1 MLEKLCEISLFQELT
16 EDQLQGLSKGTEVW
30 LEPGQTLFQQGDP
43 PEYFYVLL
51 EGEIQIL
58 LDLSNQQI
66 VLDRFKTGMFFGE
79 LPILAGMHHLGSGQA
94 VHRSHLYCI
103 PEDVFWQMLMAH
115 PCVRKNVLG
124 CMAIRVQEFRMLSQQ
139 HEKLIALGTLAAGL
153 AHELNN
159 PASAA
164 HRAALQLRD
173 TMQVLQSLALR
184 CIDQRLAPTQLE
196 YLLQLKSNAIEYA
209 ATPFSS
215 DPLAQ
220 MDDEDELAGWLD
232 EHGVNDGWKFAAVLV
247 GAGIKTEQL
256 QAIGDQIASHTLTD
270 MLSWLEAT
278 LTVSSVLNVLEQA
291 IERVYDLVKAVK
303 AYSYMDQS
311 ALQNVDLHQGLENTL
326 TILSHKLKKHRV
338 KVIREYYPELPTIQ
352 ANGSALNQ
360 VWTNLIDNAIDALS
374 EGGTIWVRTLLE
386 KDSVLVEIADNGS
399 GIPPEIQG
407 RIFEP
412 FFTTKKVG
420 VGTGLGLEI
429 SYRIV
434 VGQHNGDI
442 RCFSE
447 PGNTSLHV
455 RLPIAGIKFT

>member
-1 MLEKLCEISLFQELT
+1 MLEKLCEIPLFKELT
-16 EDQLQGLSKGTEVW
+16 EDQLQGLAKGHEVW
-30 LEPGQTLFQQGDP
+30 LEPGQTLFQQGAP
-43 PEYFYVLL
+43 AEYFYILL

-58 LDLSNQQI
+58 LDLSNQQL

-79 LPILAGMHHLGSGQA
+79 LPILAGMCHLGSAQA

-103 PEDVFWQMLMAH
+103 PEEVFWQMLMY
-115 PCVRKNVLG
+115 PCVKKNVLG
-124 CMAIRVQEFRMLSQQ
+124 CMASRVQEFRMLSQQ

-173 TMQVLQSLALR
+173 TMQILQSLALK
-184 CIDQRLAPTQLE
+184 CIEQRLTPTQLE
-196 YLLQLKSNAIEYA
+196 YLLQLKSNAIEYVA
-209 ATPFSS
+209 RSFSS
-215 DPLAQ
+215 DSLAQ
-220 MDDEDELAGWLD
+220 MDDEDELVDWLD
-232 EHGVNDGWKFAAVLV
+232 KHGVSDGWRFAAVLV

-256 QAIGDQIASHTLTD
+256 QAIGDHITSHTLID

-278 LTVSSVLNVLEQA
+278 LTVAGVVNVLEQS
-291 IERVYDLVKAVK
+291 IERICELVKAVK

-326 TILSHKLKKHRV
+326 TILNHKLKKHHV
-338 KVIREYYPELPTIQ
+338 KVIREYYDNLPSIQ

-374 EGGTIWVRTLLE
+374 EGGTIWVRTSFE

-399 GIPPEIQG
+399 GIPPELQG

-429 SYRIV
+429 SYRII

-447 PGNTSLHV
+447 PGNTRFHV

>member
-1 MLEKLCEISLFQELT
+1 MLEKLCEIPLFKELA
-16 EDQLQGLSKGTEVW
+16 EDQFQGLSKGREVW

-43 PEYFYVLL
+43 AEYFYVLL
-51 EGEIQIL
+51 EGEIHVL
-58 LDLSNQQI
+58 LDLSNQRL
-66 VLDRFKTGMFFGE
+66 VLDRFLTGMFFGE
-79 LPILAGMHHLGSGQA
+79 LPILGGMSHLGSGQA
-94 VHRSHLYCI
+94 VRKSHLYYI
-103 PEDVFWQMLMAH
+103 PEDVFWQMLMTY
-115 PCVRKNVLG
+115 PSVKKNVLG
-124 CMAIRVQEFRMLSQQ
+124 CMASRVLEFRMLSQQ

-173 TMQVLQSLALR
+173 TMQILQPLALR
-184 CIDQRLAPTQLE
+184 SIEQHLTPTQLE
-196 YLLQLKSNAIEYA
+196 YLLQLKSNAIEYTA
-209 ATPFSS
+209 RPFLS

-220 MDDEDELAGWLD
+220 IDDEDELADWLD
-232 EHGVNDGWKFAAVLV
+232 KHGVTDGWRFAAVLV
-247 GAGIKTEQL
+247 SVGIRTEQL
-256 QAIGDQIASHTLTD
+256 QALGDQITSHTLID
-270 MLSWLEAT
+270 ILSWLEAT
-278 LTVSSVLNVLEQA
+278 LTVAGVLNVLEKG
-291 IERVYDLVKAVK
+291 IERICELVKAVK

-311 ALQNVDLHQGLENTL
+311 ALQNVDLHQGLDNTL
-326 TILSHKLKKHRV
+326 TILSHKLKKHHV
-338 KVIREYYPELPTIQ
+338 KVIREYYDNLPSIQ

-374 EGGTIWVRTLLE
+374 EGGTIWVRTSFE
-386 KDSVLVEIADNGS
+386 KDSVLVEIADNGP

-420 VGTGLGLEI
+420 AGTGLGLEI

-447 PGNTSLHV
+447 PGNTRFNV
-455 RLPIAGIKFT
+455 RLPIDRIKFT